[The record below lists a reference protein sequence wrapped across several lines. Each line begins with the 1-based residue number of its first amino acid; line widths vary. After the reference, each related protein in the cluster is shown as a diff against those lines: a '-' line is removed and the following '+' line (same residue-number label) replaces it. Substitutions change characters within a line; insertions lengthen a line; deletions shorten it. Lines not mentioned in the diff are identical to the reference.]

1 MMALIDD
8 VVPKWLLIGVK
19 TVDTKQILIIKK
31 VVCAILA
38 IALEELS
45 KKNRN

>member
-1 MMALIDD
+1 MM
-8 VVPKWLLIGVK
+8 
-19 TVDTKQILIIKK
+19 DTKQILIIKK

-45 KKNRN
+45 KKNRK